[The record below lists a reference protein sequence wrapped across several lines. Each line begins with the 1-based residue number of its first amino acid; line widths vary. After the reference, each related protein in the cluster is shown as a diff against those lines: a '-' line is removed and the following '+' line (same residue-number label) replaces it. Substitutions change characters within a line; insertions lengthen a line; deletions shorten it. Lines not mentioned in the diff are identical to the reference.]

1 MKKEK
6 KKAVIAAGAVL
17 LVLLAILAG
26 VFLLNRSAGTAQETA
41 GTSQDSEAAGEKE
54 DPAQEDSASGAQEQ
68 SQETEEGDGKT
79 EEEGT
84 EDIPDADSQQEQADQ
99 GLQTGQT
106 GGGDG
111 AASQTETAQE
121 ESREMNLPYT
131 VPGTGLVIDHIDS
144 YTGVFVED
152 GSDEN
157 VENIFAAH
165 ITNSS
170 DQNVEYAK
178 INASLNGTPLSFEIS
193 DIPAGA
199 GVTVLESS
207 RTGYAEGTLTY
218 IDSQTAYTDS
228 FSQMEDQIGTV
239 VGEDNG
245 ITVTNLTQEDIPCIR
260 IFYKFASGET
270 EYIGG
275 ITYTAKIDGL
285 EAGGSMTIYPSH
297 FSAEGSR
304 IMMVR
309 RYESAE

>member
-6 KKAVIAAGAVL
+6 KKAVIAAGVVL

-26 VFLLNRSAGTAQETA
+26 VFLLNGSAGTAQETA
-41 GTSQDSEAAGEKE
+41 STSQDSETAGEKDDPEE
-54 DPAQEDSASGAQEQ
+54 DGVSEAQEQ
-68 SQETEEGDGKT
+68 SQETEE
-79 EEEGT
+79 EGT
-84 EDIPDADSQQEQADQ
+84 EGISETESQQEQTDQ
-99 GLQTGQT
+99 ELQTGE
-106 GGGDG
+106 GDG
-111 AASQTETAQE
+111 AASQTETEQE

-131 VPGTGLVIDHIDS
+131 VPGTGLVVDHIDS

-218 IDSQTAYTDS
+218 TDSQTAYTGS
-228 FSQMEDQIGTV
+228 FGQMEDQIGTV

-245 ITVTNLTQEDIPCIR
+245 ITVTNLTQENIPCIR

-285 EAGGSMTIYPSH
+285 EAGGSITIYPSH

-309 RYESAE
+309 RYESEE

>member
-6 KKAVIAAGAVL
+6 KKAVIAAGGVL

-26 VFLLNRSAGTAQETA
+26 VFLLNGSAGTAQETA
-41 GTSQDSEAAGEKE
+41 STSQDSETAGEKDDPEE
-54 DPAQEDSASGAQEQ
+54 DGVSEAQEQ
-68 SQETEEGDGKT
+68 SQETEE
-79 EEEGT
+79 EGT
-84 EDIPDADSQQEQADQ
+84 EGISETESQQEQTDQ
-99 GLQTGQT
+99 ELQTGE
-106 GGGDG
+106 GDG
-111 AASQTETAQE
+111 AASQTETEQE

-131 VPGTGLVIDHIDS
+131 VPGTGLVVDHIDS

-165 ITNSS
+165 IINSS

-207 RTGYAEGTLTY
+207 RTGYAEGILTY
-218 IDSQTAYTDS
+218 TDSQTAYTGS
-228 FSQMEDQIGTV
+228 FGQMEDQIGTV

-285 EAGGSMTIYPSH
+285 EAGGSITIYPSH

-309 RYESAE
+309 RYESEE

>member
-6 KKAVIAAGAVL
+6 KKAVIAAGGVL

-26 VFLLNRSAGTAQETA
+26 VFLLNGSAGTAQETA
-41 GTSQDSEAAGEKE
+41 STAQDSEAVGEKE
-54 DPAQEDSASGAQEQ
+54 DPEEDSASEAQ
-68 SQETEEGDGKT
+68 KT
-79 EEEGT
+79 EEERT
-84 EDIPDADSQQEQADQ
+84 EDIPETENQQEQTDQ
-99 GLQTGQT
+99 ELQTGQT
-106 GGGDG
+106 GGEDG
-111 AASQTETAQE
+111 AASQTETVQE
-121 ESREMNLPYT
+121 DREMTLPYT
-131 VPGTGLVIDHIDS
+131 VPGTGLVVDHIDS

-165 ITNSS
+165 IINSS

-178 INASLNGTPLSFEIS
+178 IIASLNGTPLSFEIS

-207 RTGYAEGTLTY
+207 RTGYAEGILTY
-218 IDSQTAYTDS
+218 TDSQTAYTGS
-228 FSQMEDQIGTV
+228 FGQMEDQIGTV

-285 EAGGSMTIYPSH
+285 EAGGSITIYPSH

-309 RYESAE
+309 RYESEE